1 MQKSEFLGSNYA
13 SALNFV
19 GLTDPISLQIQPGV
33 KDIRTALANA
43 IADGQDSFSNN
54 SPSETNL
61 SESQGL
67 GSLNDRLG
75 LGGTGGSMHGT
86 GTTTPGGTS
95 ISGSNPF
102 QAAQGGGL
110 IQRNSRSIRRLMSEK
125 SFTMDTV
132 YSGMVMDG
140 DVPSEPLE
148 VGTHL
153 SCYLSTEQN
162 L

>member
-1 MQKSEFLGSNYA
+1 M
-13 SALNFV
+13 
-19 GLTDPISLQIQPGV
+19 

-43 IADGQDSFSNN
+43 IADGQESFGGSAR

-75 LGGTGGSMHGT
+75 LGGSFQG

-95 ISGSNPF
+95 LSGSNPF
-102 QAAQGGGL
+102 YGQGGPP

-132 YSGMVMDG
+132 YSGMVMEG
-140 DVPSEPLE
+140 DLPSEPLE
-148 VGTHL
+148 VKPSL
-153 SCYLSTEQN
+153 NRN
-162 L
+162 LPLIFVILCPRKLHSGSFAYRSKAR